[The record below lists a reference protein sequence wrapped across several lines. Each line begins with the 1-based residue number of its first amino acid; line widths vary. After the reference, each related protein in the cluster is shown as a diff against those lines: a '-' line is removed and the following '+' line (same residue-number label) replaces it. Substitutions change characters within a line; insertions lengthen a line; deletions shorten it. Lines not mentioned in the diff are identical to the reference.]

1 MALSTDDT
9 TIAGLSARHRVD
21 LVRPGPASLH
31 WLRRAVAEIQADD
44 RLRPVTV
51 LVPSP
56 YVGMAVRRALALD
69 GCANVEV
76 TILQQF
82 VAQVSGFGAAIQD
95 RDPINGVVERV
106 AVRKALL
113 MDRSGLLRRVA
124 EQRSMH
130 DSLVGLFRE
139 IARLDDPE
147 PTLAALVERGAVTS
161 ATVAVFRHFKTL
173 TELYYDVPE
182 RTRLV
187 VADLEQRQTRR
198 LLQIGGL
205 VLYLPPRLDAPS
217 LAFCGLLGQRIPV
230 IAGLAQVDDE
240 VDANQHTVAEQV
252 RAVLGVQDSCE
263 GAANSDHDADR
274 QQSAL
279 PATAHL
285 LVSAPSPT
293 EEIRQVVR
301 RIGVDLE
308 DGVPLWKIGVLAAQD
323 EPYGGLIREALD
335 AAGLP
340 WHPTV
345 GRTLSATRLARSF
358 LDLLALPERRFA
370 RDALLEWLGGR
381 PPVDQSSDESSAER
395 SDERADEPTG
405 DPLLCVP
412 RSTWERLSRD
422 AQVVEGAQQWVRRCE
437 AYAARRQTEVRPG
450 QEPPASAADALAIA
464 ESIGNLERDTRPPA
478 DGASWAALVAWAQ
491 GLRARYLPVGTSWS
505 AADRLASDGLDRAL
519 ESLAEGDR
527 IEPSI
532 TARAFRVALEA
543 ILDERAVPEGRAG
556 AGIAVGKVG
565 TVTGAQ
571 FDRLYIVGM
580 AEGSIPARP
589 IADPL
594 TMSDLGTDPL
604 DRQQRFRTD
613 DRRGWLATLAAADH
627 GTIVVSYARSN
638 GGARATYPS
647 RWLLELAS
655 DLEGRQVYA
664 SEVERLVAI
673 GRPWLVW
680 LASAHDGLS
689 RVARALRE
697 RDAVAESV
705 HPPMVPLADRV
716 TAGSL
721 ADLRLAAA
729 LTWQA
734 GGHDLERHPLA
745 TRPELPLAAAL
756 RAMRARRS
764 RAFTRYDGNLGELTG
779 LSKRMSRAFD
789 GGVTSASAVERW
801 SGCHFEYLLR
811 NVVGVRRTDR
821 PEERWRIGHDERG
834 NLFHRILDRF
844 YRALAKQGRL
854 TGPIKF
860 GPADHLAIEQIA
872 ADEIMVLETA
882 GKTGHLLTW
891 DAERESILADLHA
904 LLEWEQA
911 WSIESGVV
919 PALFEHRFGYDEAP
933 APHRPAGWPA
943 ATVTLEDGRRVT
955 FLGQVDRVDFG
966 PADAQPRRALIVDYK
981 SGSTRSF
988 AEMGED
994 PLQGGRHVQL
1004 ALYARALRAALVEQV
1019 GPEQAALTEIQA
1031 EYRFVSSRGEFT
1043 RLQVLSTPE
1052 LDSALDSLVQRVADG
1067 VGRGV
1072 FLAVP
1077 GEATWEGSSNNCTFC
1092 AYDQVCPSNRGAT
1105 SARKAEAMEE
1115 VLG

>member
-1 MALSTDDT
+1 MPSSADETTTTDLCT
-9 TIAGLSARHRVD
+9 RHRVD
-21 LVRPGPASLH
+21 LIRPGPTSLY
-31 WLRRAVAEIQADD
+31 WLRRAVAGLQADD
-44 RLRPVTV
+44 RLRPVTI

-82 VAQVSGFGAAIQD
+82 VAQVAGHGTAIQD
-95 RDPINGVVERV
+95 RDPLNGVVERV

-113 MDRSGLLRRVA
+113 MDWSGLLRRVA
-124 EQRSMH
+124 EQRSLH
-130 DSLVGLFRE
+130 DSFVGLFRE

-147 PTLAALVERGAVTS
+147 PTLAELVERGAVTS
-161 ATVAVFRHFKTL
+161 ATVEVFRRFKTL

-187 VADLEQRQTRR
+187 VADLEQRRNRR

-217 LAFCGLLGQRIPV
+217 LAFCGLLGRRIPV
-230 IAGLAQVDDE
+230 VAGLALVDDE
-240 VDANQHTVAEQV
+240 VDAHQRAVAEQV
-252 RAVLGVQDSCE
+252 RGVLGVNE
-263 GAANSDHDADR
+263 VPLGDHDADG
-274 QQSAL
+274 QQS
-279 PATAHL
+279 TERTQDSL

-293 EEIRQVVR
+293 EELRQVVR

-308 DGVPLWKIGVLAAQD
+308 NGVLLWKIGVLSAQD

-340 WHPTV
+340 WHGTV
-345 GRTLSATRLARSF
+345 GRPLSVTRLARSL

-370 RDALLEWLGGR
+370 RDAVLEWLGGR
-381 PPVDQSSDESSAER
+381 PPVAQPSDEP
-395 SDERADEPTG
+395 SDEPSDGLGDEPSG
-405 DPLLCVP
+405 DPLLRVP

-422 AQVVEGAQQWVRRCE
+422 AQVVEGAQQWMRRCE
-437 AYAARRQTEVRPG
+437 AYAARRLAEVRPG

-464 ESIGNLERDTRPPA
+464 KSIADLERCTRPPA
-478 DGASWAALVAWAQ
+478 DGTSWADFVAWAQ
-491 GLRARYLPVGTSWS
+491 GLRARYLPVGESWS
-505 AADRLASDGLDRAL
+505 GADRLASEGLDRAL

-527 IEPSI
+527 IEPSV

-556 AGIAVGKVG
+556 VGIAVGKVG
-565 TVTGAQ
+565 SVTGAQ

-613 DRRGWLATLAAADH
+613 DRRGWLATLAAADR
-627 GTIVVSYARSN
+627 GGMVVSYARSN

-655 DLEGRQVYA
+655 GLEGRPVYA
-664 SEVERLVAI
+664 SDVERLVAT

-680 LASAHDGLS
+680 LASAHDGLT

-697 RDAVAESV
+697 RHAASDGERPSLV
-705 HPPMVPLADRV
+705 PPGDRV

-734 GGHDLERHPLA
+734 GGHDLAQHPLA
-745 TRPELPLAAAL
+745 ARPELTLAVAL
-756 RAMRARRS
+756 QAMRARRS
-764 RAFTRYDGNLGELTG
+764 RAFTRYDGNLSELAG
-779 LSKRMSRAFD
+779 LSRRMSRAFN
-789 GGVTSASAVERW
+789 GGVTSATAIERW
-801 SGCHFEYLLR
+801 SGCHFAYLLR
-811 NVVGVRRTDR
+811 DVVGVRQTDR

-844 YRALAKQGRL
+844 YRDLAKQRRL
-854 TGPIKF
+854 TGPIRF
-860 GPADHLAIEQIA
+860 GPADHLRIEQIA
-872 ADEIMVLETA
+872 ADEIAALEAA
-882 GKTGHLLTW
+882 GRTGHLLTW

-904 LLEWEQA
+904 LLEWEQT
-911 WSIESGVV
+911 WGFETGVV
-919 PALFEHRFGYDEAP
+919 PALFEHRFGYPEVP
-933 APHRPAGWPA
+933 ANGRPAGWPA
-943 ATVTLEDGRRVT
+943 ATVTLADGRRVT

-981 SGSTRSF
+981 SGSTRSY
-988 AEMGED
+988 AEMGDD

-1019 GPEQAALTEIQA
+1019 GPEQAALAEIQA
-1031 EYRFVSSRGEFT
+1031 EYRFVSSRGEFA
-1043 RLQVLSTPE
+1043 RLPVLATPE
-1052 LDSALDSLVQRVADG
+1052 LDTALDSVVQRVADG

-1072 FLAVP
+1072 FLAMP
-1077 GEATWEGSSNNCTFC
+1077 GEAAWEGSSNNCTFC

-1105 SARKAEAMEE
+1105 SARKAVALEE